1 MNRYPSLLTRRPA
14 LIKREMCS
22 SFTFPPNDRS
32 AHYKEATDQC
42 ELDKYITEE
51 AKRTK
56 PHKIICRKSKTTLNT
71 LKYSILN
78 YFTCIIQF

>member
-51 AKRTK
+51 AKK
-56 PHKIICRKSKTTLNT
+56 LSHIKLFVIKSKTALNT
-71 LKYSILN
+71 SSFFYEITSLMP
-78 YFTCIIQF
+78 